1 MISASASEISDFEA
15 LYEVPPEKKFES
27 TNTRATT
34 AAAVNENAIMILG
47 REKRFFGSAI
57 SIGCS
62 TGLGVLVGCAI
73 CVVCAGSVVGVDC
86 VVCVGCG
93 SVVCGAG
100 LIGCWLL
107 LSISILYD
115 VVRRGG

>member
-34 AAAVNENAIMILG
+34 VTAINENAIMILG

-62 TGLGVLVGCAI
+62 TGLGVLVGC
-73 CVVCAGSVVGVDC
+73 VVCVG
-86 VVCVGCG
+86 CVGCG

-115 VVRRGG
+115 AVRRGG